1 MQSKS
6 ERMEVQKKRER
17 RQDLFLTQYQ
27 EYRTKFISHAVFDDL
42 DESDKQTFSDF
53 GKTAHKVFHE
63 IIKARKLGEEYRVAA
78 LSFFASG
85 DVLDHAGWSYLILRT
100 SYRDGSVNLNNS
112 YK

>member
-42 DESDKQTFSDF
+42 DERE
-53 GKTAHKVFHE
+53 VVP
-63 IIKARKLGEEYRVAA
+63 LV
-78 LSFFASG
+78 
-85 DVLDHAGWSYLILRT
+85 
-100 SYRDGSVNLNNS
+100 
-112 YK
+112 

>member
-78 LSFFASG
+78 LSFFFFFF
-85 DVLDHAGWSYLILRT
+85 VLEHAGWFYLIL
-100 SYRDGSVNLNNS
+100 
-112 YK
+112 